1 MIMNETIS
9 TLSFDEMVARLEH
22 NILPI
27 MQTWG
32 KELEHDFENI
42 QVKTNANRSDDHPR
56 SRDKHFYSIYVICS
70 QKGAT
75 KFPDY
80 GDMTL
85 SVDLVQH
92 DEGSHPIIS
101 AEVGMLVDEEGEGDW
116 GFNRIAKLF
125 PDNQGVHDG
134 IFEVLKKSLPQLYQS
149 LRTALGKSGIRP

>member
-1 MIMNETIS
+1 MMNEITP
-9 TLSFDEMVARLEH
+9 TLSFDEIVARLEQD
-22 NILPI
+22 ILPI

-32 KELEHDFENI
+32 RELEHDFENI
-42 QVKTNANRSDDHPR
+42 QVKTNANRSDNHPR

-80 GDMTL
+80 GDITL
-85 SVDLVQH
+85 SVDLIQH
-92 DEGSHPIIS
+92 HEGSHPVIS

-125 PDNQGVHDG
+125 PDNQGVDEG
-134 IFEVLKKSLPQLYQS
+134 IFEVLENSLPQLYQS
-149 LRTALGKSGIRP
+149 LRTALGKPGVEL